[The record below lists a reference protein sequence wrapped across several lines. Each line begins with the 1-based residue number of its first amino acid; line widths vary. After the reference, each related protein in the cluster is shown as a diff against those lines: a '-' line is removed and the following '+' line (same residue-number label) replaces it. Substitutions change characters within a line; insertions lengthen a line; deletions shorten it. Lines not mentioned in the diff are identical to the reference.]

1 MNNLARASIDSF
13 EKRVTDLGAMLSWPK
28 PVSPGNV
35 AAANGIKRIWVG
47 KDGLLST
54 PAASAIVRER
64 GPAYMK
70 AFGAFILS
78 ASHNPGGPDA
88 DFGIKFNTADGAPA
102 KEGLTEAVYAASET
116 IESCVKSRHSR
127 HTVAVGRSR
136 LRDAN
141 DGGDG
146 ILHIIRPSL
155 D

>member
-1 MNNLARASIDSF
+1 M
-13 EKRVTDLGAMLSWPK
+13 
-28 PVSPGNV
+28 
-35 AAANGIKRIWVG
+35 AAANGVG
-47 KDGLLST
+47 RVWIGKGGVLTT

-64 GPAYMK
+64 DG
-70 AFGAFILS
+70 GAASGAIVLT